1 MKVKYLFLLLVAVL
15 IFSCLMLE
23 QRKVYLDKLQ
33 VAKVKMETTNAEDS
47 CAIVDILWF
56 YPSMKRCGID
66 KEQANL
72 YVCKQ
77 ESTGDTL
84 YVFAECGPDKA
95 LPYFKG
101 VYLAKSSIKNKA
113 VKEVMVSI
121 PENFIIPKKA
131 KYVFS
136 DLLWL
141 ED

>member
-15 IFSCLMLE
+15 IFSCSMLE

-33 VAKVKMETTNAEDS
+33 VAKVKMETTSAEDS

-95 LPYFKG
+95 LPFFKG
-101 VYLAKSSIKNKA
+101 VYIMKGDIKHKDL
-113 VKEVMVSI
+113 KEVIVSI
-121 PENFIIPKKA
+121 PENFIIPQKA
-131 KYVFS
+131 KYVFA